1 MEKSVVRKQLF
12 STFTAAKSRWAILN
26 EASGSSLPTSVSGGI
41 TSFLPFIC
49 MWYRPHFT
57 AQFNVVKDNAE
68 NSGLFSPL
76 FVVVMIV
83 LNQFIPLAL
92 NQLTTY
98 LPTKEG
104 KQTSQ

>member
-1 MEKSVVRKQLF
+1 MTL
-12 STFTAAKSRWAILN
+12 TLN
-26 EASGSSLPTSVSGGI
+26 EVSGSSLPTSVSGGI

-92 NQLTTY
+92 SQLTNY